1 MSFLT
6 IKVVLQK
13 ESVVNVYVVNMVES
27 GQGWKLIKK
36 RKFCWKHVLKCMYK
50 TFSRTQFTNQES
62 HNIFLDNLLNTV
74 YDSHFSSDLDSLLRH
89 NQNEIS
95 HHCCRRQRRGLRRPP

>member
-36 RKFCWKHVLKCMYK
+36 RKFCWKHVLIKV
-50 TFSRTQFTNQES
+50 
-62 HNIFLDNLLNTV
+62 HV
-74 YDSHFSSDLDSLLRH
+74 
-89 NQNEIS
+89 
-95 HHCCRRQRRGLRRPP
+95 